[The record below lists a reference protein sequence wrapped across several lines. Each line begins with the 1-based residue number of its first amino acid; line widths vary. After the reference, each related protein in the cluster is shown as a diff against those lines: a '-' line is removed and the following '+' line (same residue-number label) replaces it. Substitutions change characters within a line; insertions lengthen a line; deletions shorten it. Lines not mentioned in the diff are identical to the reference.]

1 MVRYDLFNHVWS
13 YRNIMQFQISSRREN
28 GKDSEPSRLDFLQKF
43 SANNFALKD
52 AEENTSE
59 PLNKGG
65 IAGLTLLGTLL
76 AIRQKSREPSFWA
89 VTNFFA
95 LLAYASLAASKTLKE
110 FSRIFKNLLQEL
122 YFRFRTFILLIQR
135 KKAISMNYD
144 SNTNS

>member
-1 MVRYDLFNHVWS
+1 
-13 YRNIMQFQISSRREN
+13 MQFQISSRREN

-65 IAGLTLLGTLL
+65 IADLTLLGTLL

-110 FSRIFKNLLQEL
+110 GAGEYHFKNLLQEL

-144 SNTNS
+144 SSTNS